1 MKRKTKLNGVI
12 SMILI
17 LTVILSAVA
26 VLPASAAS
34 SPGWSCATPSIS
46 SASVHQRGQSI
57 GFRWNAVKGATRYR
71 VFYKESGGSWKK
83 LGDTRGTLW
92 YDNELTRTCKG
103 AYYTVRCVSDDGKKY
118 MSDFVHSGTWMKAV
132 YYSTPNLEHI
142 KTVNWNKAYLF
153 FEANPNV
160 IEDGGRFQLY
170 MKKGKNGS
178 WTRINSTLMTWDRT
192 PEVRTDYDGRKYYP
206 ICYRAEIVNDSV
218 PYPGETYYYTVRCIG
233 YGNKL
238 IDGSRVGYGEMFTSM
253 YNDNNAWYIY
263 HAK

>member
-34 SPGWSCATPSIS
+34 RPGWSCATPSIS

-142 KTVNWNKAYLF
+142 KTVNWNKAF
-153 FEANPNV
+153 
-160 IEDGGRFQLY
+160 GLY
-170 MKKGKNGS
+170 K
-178 WTRINSTLMTWDRT
+178 
-192 PEVRTDYDGRKYYP
+192 
-206 ICYRAEIVNDSV
+206 
-218 PYPGETYYYTVRCIG
+218 
-233 YGNKL
+233 
-238 IDGSRVGYGEMFTSM
+238 
-253 YNDNNAWYIY
+253 
-263 HAK
+263 